1 MKKLIAFFEIPA
13 SDFHRAVDFY
23 ETVLGMQLPTFEC
36 ETEKMACFTEE
47 GETVGA
53 ISYAS
58 NFDFLPSTHGVLIHF
73 NCEDIEQTLEKVLLK
88 GGKVVI
94 PRTKI
99 EADMHALQVFQLYYH
114 LYLLYALNQIG
125 KQVFFQIK
133 IAWQDF
139 RQI

>member
-53 ISYAS
+53 ISMLQIS
-58 NFDFLPSTHGVLIHF
+58 TFFLQRMECLSISTVRI
-73 NCEDIEQTLEKVLLK
+73 
-88 GGKVVI
+88 
-94 PRTKI
+94 
-99 EADMHALQVFQLYYH
+99 
-114 LYLLYALNQIG
+114 
-125 KQVFFQIK
+125 
-133 IAWQDF
+133 
-139 RQI
+139 

>member
-73 NCEDIEQTLEKVLLK
+73 NCEEIEQTLEKVLLK

-99 EADMHALQVFQLYYH
+99 EAGRCVKMHTFCFLRTKPRLSQAGAL
-114 LYLLYALNQIG
+114 LLP
-125 KQVFFQIK
+125 K
-133 IAWQDF
+133 DF
-139 RQI
+139 VSLGIRISL

>member
-13 SDFHRAVDFY
+13 TDFRRAVDFY
-23 ETVLGMQLPTFEC
+23 ETVLGVQLPTFEC

-94 PRTKI
+94 P
-99 EADMHALQVFQLYYH
+99 
-114 LYLLYALNQIG
+114 
-125 KQVFFQIK
+125 KQRLRQTIK
-133 IAWQDF
+133 DGLPYSRIVKETGLASMLKNN
-139 RQI
+139 R

>member
-99 EADMHALQVFQLYYH
+99 DSEGNRIGI
-114 LYLLYALNQIG
+114 YAE
-125 KQVFFQIK
+125 K
-133 IAWQDF
+133 
-139 RQI
+139 

>member
-58 NFDFLPSTHGVLIHF
+58 KDGLPYSLIVKETGLAF
-73 NCEDIEQTLEKVLLK
+73 MLK
-88 GGKVVI
+88 NN
-94 PRTKI
+94 R
-99 EADMHALQVFQLYYH
+99 
-114 LYLLYALNQIG
+114 
-125 KQVFFQIK
+125 
-133 IAWQDF
+133 
-139 RQI
+139 